1 MAKELRFFII
11 AGPNG
16 AGKTT
21 LGRALVPA
29 DVSIFNGDL
38 VFEQLCKQYPDIDP
52 ERLKGG
58 VPVALEKA
66 RGAAMSE
73 GKDFAFET
81 NFSSDLTM
89 DIANQFKERHYSVNL
104 IYVGLDNP
112 TIAASRVKTRVSL
125 GGHNILFDTINFN
138 FDEGIK
144 RVKDQL
150 QFFDTCSF
158 FNSVPTFG
166 LVASF
171 GKESKDLIL
180 LDKSVTWFNQHF
192 RLVLEGQTVNK
203 KIDQSQKPK
212 TEEQI
217 IKRPRKKGRGI

>member
-66 RGAAMSE
+66 RDTAMSE

-81 NFSSDLTM
+81 NFSSGLTM
-89 DIANQFKERHYSVNL
+89 DLANQFKEKGYDVNL
-104 IYVGLDNP
+104 IYLGLDNP

-125 GGHNILFDTINFN
+125 GGHDIPLETIYFN
-138 FDEGIK
+138 FYEGIK
-144 RVKDQL
+144 GVKNNL
-150 QFFDTCSF
+150 SFFATNSF
-158 FNSVPTFG
+158 FNSTVRPA

-171 GKESKDLIL
+171 DKNARAL
-180 LDKSVTWFNQHF
+180 LVFDISISWFNQHF
-192 RLVLEGQTVNK
+192 KQSLENLAVDIKIKQTR
-203 KIDQSQKPK
+203 STK
-212 TEEQI
+212 TEELP
-217 IKRPRKKGRGI
+217 KRKRGRRL